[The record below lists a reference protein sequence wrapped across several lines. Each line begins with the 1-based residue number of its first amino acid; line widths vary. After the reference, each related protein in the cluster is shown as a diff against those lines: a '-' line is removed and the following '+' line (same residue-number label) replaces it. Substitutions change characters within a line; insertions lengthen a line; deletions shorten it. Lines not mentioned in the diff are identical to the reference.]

1 VLEEILEGVLFL
13 SFHTE
18 AVPHQ
23 LSTDPDQSLGLFSL
37 SVDAAT
43 VHTKKDY

>member
-1 VLEEILEGVLFL
+1 MLEEILEGVLFL
-13 SFHTE
+13 SLHTE
-18 AVPHQ
+18 AVPNQ

-43 VHTKKDY
+43 VHTEKDY